1 MIELYDEHG
10 RKLASGTIVPDGG
23 KIKVPMTMMDGALD
37 DISEITRRAMADTSD
52 QAQAALLHRPGFGIT
67 SVSDADRASREQA
80 IADREQLLVDAW
92 KQPPALQASQSDPA
106 QPTTPLT
113 AATAADQRDARLR
126 SAWEG

>member
-1 MIELYDEHG
+1 MIELYDENG

-37 DISEITRRAMADTSD
+37 GIAEITRRAMADTND
-52 QAQAALLHRPGFGIT
+52 QPQAALLHRPGSA
-67 SVSDADRASREQA
+67 SVCDASRAAREQA